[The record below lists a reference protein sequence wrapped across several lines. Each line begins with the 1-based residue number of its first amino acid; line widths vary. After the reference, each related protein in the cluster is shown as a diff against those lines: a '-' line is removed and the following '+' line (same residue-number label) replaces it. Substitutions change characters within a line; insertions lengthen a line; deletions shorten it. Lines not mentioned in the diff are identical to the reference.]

1 MRGKRILL
9 FLVMIAVG
17 VSLGLLYGWVI
28 NPVEYQDTTPDILRA
43 DYKADFVL
51 MVAEVYRSDQ
61 DLEQAT
67 RRLALL
73 GSLPPARIVAEASLT
88 AKQLSYAPSDLQ
100 VIDELARALQKAS
113 AESPSGDL
121 P

>member
-9 FLVMIAVG
+9 FLIMIAVG

-28 NPVEYQDTTPDILRA
+28 NPVEYENTSPDILRA

-73 GSLPPARIVAEASLT
+73 GDLPPARIVAEAALT

-100 VIDELARALQKAS
+100 VIDELARALQKS
-113 AESPSGDL
+113 SGEPTPGGQL
-121 P
+121 